1 MMKNVNLGLKIAGG
15 FILIL
20 VLFISISIISFWA
33 QNTLIDDAS
42 EVERTMAINAHIEA
56 MIGHLKDAE
65 TGQRGFVITGK
76 DEYLEPYNYSR
87 DSVQEHIF
95 ELESLIK
102 DKKQLNLLNQIKP
115 LVTKKYEEL
124 AYSINVRRNDSFEAA
139 KSIVESNE
147 GKIFMDEIRRLSSEM
162 EMYENELLKKRMDTS
177 HNNEEIVKNTIFILT
192 LVAIIIVIL
201 LVIYYI
207 RIIAIPLRN
216 ISLVANNIANGN
228 LTSDFKNIDRDDEVG
243 KLSKAF
249 QIMQRKLNEQLIEIK
264 EGVNVLSSSASEIMS
279 TVSQLSTSAAE
290 TATSISE
297 TTSTISEV
305 RQTAKVS
312 SQKAEDIS
320 NRAETS
326 DQVANKGLDSIQQS
340 LDGMHQI
347 KEQMNSIA
355 EIVIGLSEKSQSI
368 EEIVSSVSDL
378 SEQSNLLAVNASI
391 EAAKAGEHGR
401 GFSIVAQEIKNL
413 ATRSKEST
421 KQIKGILNEVQK
433 SISDTVMATEQG
445 ENPLMQDLN
454 LAR

>member
-1 MMKNVNLGLKIAGG
+1 
-15 FILIL
+15 
-20 VLFISISIISFWA
+20 
-33 QNTLIDDAS
+33 
-42 EVERTMAINAHIEA
+42 

-65 TGQRGFVITGK
+65 TGQRGFVITGM

-87 DSVQEHIF
+87 DSLQQHLF
-95 ELESLIK
+95 ELESLIR

-115 LVTKKYEEL
+115 LVIKKYEEL
-124 AYSINVRRNDSFEAA
+124 AYIINVRKKDGFEAA

-147 GKIFMDEIRRLSSEM
+147 GKIYMDEIRRLALEM
-162 EMYENELLKKRMDTS
+162 KQYDIDLLKERKVTSKR
-177 HNNEEIVKNTIFILT
+177 NEEMVKNTIFTVT
-192 LVAIIIVIL
+192 LVAIIIVIF

-216 ISLVANNIANGN
+216 ISIVANDIASGN
-228 LTSDFKNIDRDDEVG
+228 LTSDFKNILRDDEVG

-249 QIMQRKLNEQLIEIK
+249 QIMQRRLQEQLIEIK

-320 NRAETS
+320 KRAETS
-326 DQVANKGLDSIQQS
+326 DQVANKGLDTIQKS

-421 KQIKGILNEVQK
+421 KQIRGLVRLI
-433 SISDTVMATEQG
+433 D
-445 ENPLMQDLN
+445 
-454 LAR
+454 